1 MSPNNTTVDLD
12 LIYTYSSVLE
22 IAHFF
27 AIFLPAFI
35 LCVLCVVALVLA
47 RSINLWI
54 RVSLINVFAAQMCFW
69 LGFSTIYIGYPVRA
83 YGDEDIDD
91 NFSCLFGYSIN
102 RMANTMVSAATLL
115 YAVLV
120 YCIIKYG
127 KTKIKWYAVVIFITV
142 SWAYALLLGAM
153 PYFAGIDD
161 DLMSLLGFCR
171 GTYGESLFFASAV
184 LQLVSYAISLCAIF
198 IFCILIFCYTKKNTL
213 GDNAKVKRA
222 VIKNLVYLLLSNM
235 MLFFAN
241 AVSLITVTVPPIY
254 TLMDV
259 DKIVLSNFLFPLL
272 TILPSLAIPIATI
285 IILKPVRLALRL
297 VFKACCCKKKR
308 PVDPE
313 ASLGTGVQDVSL
325 QEERS
330 CSTQN

>member
-1 MSPNNTTVDLD
+1 MFPNDTFVDLD
-12 LIYTYSSVLE
+12 LIYTYSSILE

-35 LCVLCVVALVLA
+35 LCVLCMVALVLA
-47 RSINLWI
+47 RSMNLWI

-69 LGFSTIYIGYPVRA
+69 LGRSCFYIGYPIRA
-83 YGDEDIDD
+83 YGDEDID
-91 NFSCLFGYSIN
+91 NVSCLLAYSLN
-102 RMANTMVSAATLL
+102 RVANTMVSAATLL

-127 KTKIKWYAVVIFITV
+127 KKKIKWYAVVIFIAV
-142 SWAYALLLGAM
+142 SWAYAALLGIL

-161 DLMSLLGFCR
+161 DDLMNLLGFCR
-171 GTYGESLFFASAV
+171 GTYESPLFLVTAV
-184 LQLVSYAISLCAIF
+184 LQLVSYAIFLCVI
-198 IFCILIFCYTKKNTL
+198 ITFCVLIFCYAKKNTL

-222 VIKNLVYLLLSNM
+222 VIKNLVYLMFSNV

-241 AVSLITVTVPPIY
+241 GVALVTVAAPPIF
-254 TLMDV
+254 TAVDF
-259 DKIVLSNFLFPLL
+259 DKILVSNFLFPLL

-297 VFKACCCKKKR
+297 VFKTCCCKKKR
-308 PVDPE
+308 PGVPE
-313 ASLGTGVQDVSL
+313 PSAVSLETGV
-325 QEERS
+325 
-330 CSTQN
+330 

>member
-1 MSPNNTTVDLD
+1 MFPNDTFVDLD

-47 RSINLWI
+47 RSMNLWI

-69 LGFSTIYIGYPVRA
+69 LGMSSFYIGYPIRA
-83 YGDEDIDD
+83 YGDEDID
-91 NFSCLFGYSIN
+91 NVSCLLAYSLN
-102 RMANTMVSAATLL
+102 RVANTMVSAATLL

-127 KTKIKWYAVVIFITV
+127 KKKIKWYAVVIFIAI
-142 SWAYALLLGAM
+142 SWAYAALLGIL

-161 DLMSLLGFCR
+161 DDLMNLLGFCR
-171 GTYGESLFFASAV
+171 GTYESPLFLATAV
-184 LQLVSYAISLCAIF
+184 LQLVSYAIFLCVI
-198 IFCILIFCYTKKNTL
+198 ITFCVLIFRYAKKNTL
-213 GDNAKVKRA
+213 GDNAKVKQA
-222 VIKNLVYLLLSNM
+222 VIKNLVYLMFSNV

-241 AVSLITVTVPPIY
+241 GVALVTVAAPPIF
-254 TLMDV
+254 TAVDF
-259 DKIVLSNFLFPLL
+259 DKILVSNFLFPLL

-297 VFKACCCKKKR
+297 VFKTCCCKKKR
-308 PVDPE
+308 PGVPE
-313 ASLGTGVQDVSL
+313 PSAVSL
-325 QEERS
+325 ETS
-330 CSTQN
+330 V